1 MDGTT
6 TTLKVKLQ
14 EGTDTARLFGSHD
27 LHLKVIEQGMGIQI
41 SARGEMVMLTGPP
54 ASVDGAGRLITDLSQ
69 LVNQGL
75 RIDIEDVHSAVQ
87 HVREVSE
94 VSVRSLFSDGP
105 HISTSKRSVHP
116 KSIAQRI
123 YLEAIAKSDIVVG
136 IGPAGTGKTY
146 LAMGAAISALNK
158 KLVQRIIL
166 TRPAVEAG
174 ERLGFLPG
182 DLNAKIDPYLRPLY
196 DALFDM
202 LELEQ
207 AQRLIEIGNIEI
219 APLAF
224 MRGRTLNDSF
234 VILDEAQNTTSE
246 QMKMVLTRLGF
257 NSKLVVTGD
266 VTQIDLPRDRA
277 SGLEEIREILVDIEG
292 IEFVQFSEQDVVRH
306 RLVKEIIK
314 AYDQH
319 GRETSS
325 RRGPR
330 RQGPQISPES

>member
-1 MDGTT
+1 MDGT

-27 LHLKVIEQGMGIQI
+27 RHLKAIEQGMGIRI
-41 SARGEMVMLTGPP
+41 SARGEMVILKGPR
-54 ASVDGAGRLITDLSQ
+54 AAVNGAGRMITDLSE
-69 LVNQGL
+69 LANQGL
-75 RIDIEDVHSAVQ
+75 RIDTDDVYSAIQ
-87 HVREVSE
+87 HVRDVPE

-105 HISTSKRSVHP
+105 YISTAKRTVHP
-116 KSIAQRI
+116 KSLTQRT
-123 YLEAIAKSDIVVG
+123 YLQAIAKSDIVVG

-196 DALFDM
+196 DALFD
-202 LELEQ
+202 LVELEQ
-207 AQRLIEIGNIEI
+207 ATRLIEIGNIEI

-234 VILDEAQNTTSE
+234 IILDEAQNTTSE
-246 QMKMVLTRLGF
+246 QMKMLLTRLGF

-266 VTQIDLPRDRA
+266 VTQIDLPRDRD
-277 SGLEEIREILVDIEG
+277 SGLEEIQNILADIEG
-292 IEFVQFSEQDVVRH
+292 IEFVHFSEQDVVRH
-306 RLVKEIIK
+306 RLVRDIIK

-319 GRETSS
+319 GRNAQKK
-325 RRGPR
+325 RGVR
-330 RQGPQISPES
+330 HDDRESPVG

>member
-1 MDGTT
+1 MDNT

-14 EGTDTARLFGSHD
+14 EGTDTALLFGNHD
-27 LHLKVIEQGMGIQI
+27 RHLKAIEQGLGIRI
-41 SARGEMVMLTGPP
+41 SARGEMVMLKGSRT
-54 ASVDGAGRLITDLSQ
+54 AVNGAGRLITDLSE

-75 RIDIEDVHSAVQ
+75 RIDTDDVHSAIQ
-87 HVREVSE
+87 HIRDVPEVSL
-94 VSVRSLFSDGP
+94 RSLFSDGP
-105 HISTSKRSVHP
+105 HISTAKRSIHP
-116 KSIAQRI
+116 KSITQRT
-123 YLEAIAKSDIVVG
+123 YLQAIAKSDIVVG

-158 KLVQRIIL
+158 RLVQRIVL

-202 LELEQ
+202 VEMEQ
-207 AQRLIEIGNIEI
+207 ATRLIEIGNIEI

-246 QMKMVLTRLGF
+246 QMKMLLTRLGF
-257 NSKLVVTGD
+257 NSQLVVTGD
-266 VTQIDLPRDRA
+266 VTQIDLPRDRN
-277 SGLEEIREILVDIEG
+277 SGLEEIREILADIEG
-292 IEFVQFSEQDVVRH
+292 IEFVHFSDQDVVRQQ
-306 RLVKEIIK
+306 LVKEIIK
-314 AYDQH
+314 AYDKH
-319 GRETSS
+319 GRKASKICDSRHKTSHE
-325 RRGPR
+325 P
-330 RQGPQISPES
+330 

>member
-1 MDGTT
+1 MDGT

-27 LHLKVIEQGMGIQI
+27 RHLKAIEQGLGIRI
-41 SARGEMVMLTGPP
+41 SARGEMVMLKGPRT
-54 ASVDGAGRLITDLSQ
+54 AVDGAGRLITDLSE

-75 RIDIEDVHSAVQ
+75 HIDTEDVHSAIQ
-87 HVREVSE
+87 HVRDVPE

-105 HISTSKRSVHP
+105 HISTAKRSIHP
-116 KSIAQRI
+116 KSVTQRT
-123 YLEAIAKSDIVVG
+123 YLQAIDRSDIVVG

-146 LAMGAAISALNK
+146 LAMGAAITALNQ

-202 LELEQ
+202 VEMEQ
-207 AQRLIEIGNIEI
+207 ATRLIEIGNIEI

-234 VILDEAQNTTSE
+234 IILDEAQNTTSE
-246 QMKMVLTRLGF
+246 QMKMLLTRLGF
-257 NSKLVVTGD
+257 NSQLVVTGD
-266 VTQIDLPRDRA
+266 VTQIDLPRDRD
-277 SGLEEIREILVDIEG
+277 SGLEEIREILAGIEG
-292 IEFVQFSEQDVVRH
+292 IEFVHFSDKDVVRH
-306 RLVKEIIK
+306 QLVRDIIK

-319 GRETSS
+319 GRKASKT
-325 RRGPR
+325 RGLRHEIPH
-330 RQGPQISPES
+330 GS

>member
-1 MDGTT
+1 MDST

-27 LHLKVIEQGMGIQI
+27 RHLKAIEEGLGIRI
-41 SARGEMVMLTGPP
+41 SARGEMIMLEGPST
-54 ASVDGAGRLITDLSQ
+54 AVNGAGKLITDLSE
-69 LVNQGL
+69 LINQGL
-75 RIDIEDVHSAVQ
+75 RIDTDDVNSAIQ
-87 HVREVSE
+87 HVRDIPE
-94 VSVRSLFSDGP
+94 VSVHSLFSKGP
-105 HISTSKRSVHP
+105 HISTPKRSVHP
-116 KSIAQRI
+116 KSATQRI
-123 YLEAIAKSDIVVG
+123 YLQAISKSDIVIG

-158 KLVQRIIL
+158 KIVQRIVL

-202 LELEQ
+202 LEIDR
-207 AQRLIEIGNIEI
+207 ATRLIETGNIEI

-224 MRGRTLNDSF
+224 MRGRTLSDSF

-246 QMKMVLTRLGF
+246 QMKMFLTRLGF

-266 VTQIDLPRDRA
+266 VTQVDLPRNCN
-277 SGLEEIREILVDIEG
+277 SGLEEIREILVGIEG
-292 IEFVQFSEQDVVRH
+292 IEFVHFSEKDVVRH
-306 RLVKEIIK
+306 RLVKDIIK
-314 AYDQH
+314 AYD
-319 GRETSS
+319 
-325 RRGPR
+325 RRGESSLK
-330 RQGPQISPES
+330 RQVSQHETTHDS

>member
-1 MDGTT
+1 MDGI
-6 TTLKVKLQ
+6 TTLRVKLQ
-14 EGTDTARLFGSHD
+14 EGTDTAHLFGSHD
-27 LHLKVIEQGMGIQI
+27 RHLKAIEQGLGIYI
-41 SARGEMVMLTGPP
+41 SARGDMVLLKGPR
-54 ASVDGAGRLITDLSQ
+54 AAVNGAGRLITDLGA

-75 RIDIEDVHSAVQ
+75 HISSDDVHSAIQ
-87 HVREVSE
+87 HIRDIPDA
-94 VSVRSLFSDGP
+94 SVRSLFSDGP

-116 KSIAQRI
+116 KSITQRV
-123 YLEAIAKSDIVVG
+123 YLQAIATSDIVVG

-146 LAMGAAISALNK
+146 LAMGAAVSALSR
-158 KLVQRIIL
+158 KLVQRIVL

-182 DLNAKIDPYLRPLY
+182 DLSAKIDPYLRPLY

-202 LELEQ
+202 VEIEQ
-207 AQRLIEIGNIEI
+207 ATRLIEIGNIEI

-246 QMKMVLTRLGF
+246 QMKMLLTRLGV

-266 VTQIDLPRDRA
+266 VTQIDLPRDRD
-277 SGLEEIREILVDIEG
+277 SGLEEIRQVLVDIAG
-292 IEFVQFSEQDVVRH
+292 IEFVHFSDQDVIRH

-319 GRETSS
+319 ERTAPKKMSCS
-325 RRGPR
+325 L
-330 RQGPQISPES
+330 